1 MSPQTIQIVAGILSI
16 AVLTLLVIRVKLH
29 PFLAILCAAIFL
41 AFAIQMPAARAASS
55 FTAGVGATLG
65 QVAIVL
71 GLGAILGEMLAISG
85 GAETIAVTLL
95 NVFGEANLSWAMLLI
110 GLLVGMPV
118 FFEVGLVL
126 LIPIALTVARR
137 TGRAPV
143 AVALPMLAGLSVMH
157 GLIPPH
163 PAALLAMT
171 LYHADI
177 AKGILFGLLIGLPA
191 AALAGPVYLWT
202 IRNTSILNPRNT
214 PTLNP
219 RRGTASAVPF
229 DLPAKG
235 ASAPA
240 VNPPDQTAADIWDE
254 PTPNQPRPGI
264 AMAASITLLPVI
276 LILTGSLADHLTAP
290 GTLLQTALHILGIP
304 SVALLIAVLWS
315 FVVVYRT
322 RRLSLAQ
329 IESFAQN
336 SLAPMAGFLIILGA
350 AGGYCRILQDS
361 GIAATIVSAALRGH
375 MPLILL
381 AWLIAAGVRL
391 ATGSATVAMTT
402 SATIVATAI
411 TGLTLPHP
419 ELLAIASG
427 SGSLIFSHVND
438 GGFWMIK
445 GFLKLSLKDTF
456 ATWSVMETIL
466 ALSGLAFALLLSA
479 VL

>member
-16 AVLTLLVIRVKLH
+16 ALLTLLVIRVKLH

-41 AFAIQMPAARAASS
+41 AFAIQMPPTRAASS

-95 NVFGEANLSWAMLLI
+95 RVFGEANLSWAMLLL

-137 TGRAPV
+137 TGKAPV

-202 IRNTSILNPRNT
+202 IRRTALVQNPT
-214 PTLNP
+214 PDDA
-219 RRGTASAVPF
+219 TAS
-229 DLPAKG
+229 
-235 ASAPA
+235 
-240 VNPPDQTAADIWDE
+240 TIWDE
-254 PTPNQPRPGI
+254 PAPNQPRPGI
-264 AMAASITLLPVI
+264 AMAASITLLPVLLI
-276 LILTGSLADHLTAP
+276 LIGSLADRLTAP
-290 GTLLQTALHILGIP
+290 ASLLQTALHILGIP
-304 SVALLIAVLWS
+304 SIALLIAVLWS

-329 IESFAQN
+329 IEAFAQN

-402 SATIVATAI
+402 SATIVATAT

-445 GFLKLSLKDTF
+445 GFLKLSLKETF

-466 ALSGLAFALLLSA
+466 AISGLAFALLLSA

>member
-1 MSPQTIQIVAGILSI
+1 MSPQTIQIIAGILSI
-16 AVLTLLVIRVKLH
+16 ALLTVLVIRVKLH
-29 PFLAILCAAIFL
+29 PFLAILCAAVFL
-41 AFAIQMPAARAASS
+41 AFAIQMPATKAAAS

-71 GLGAILGEMLAISG
+71 GLGAILGEMLSVSG

-95 NVFGEANLSWAMLLI
+95 TTFGEKNLSWAMLLL
-110 GLLVGMPV
+110 GLVVGMPV

-163 PAALLAMT
+163 PAALLAIS

-177 AKGILFGLLIGLPA
+177 AKGILFGLTIGLPSA
-191 AALAGPVYLWT
+191 VLAGPFYLWT
-202 IRNTSILNPRNT
+202 ISRTAVVRNPVLDTT
-214 PTLNP
+214 EAATL
-219 RRGTASAVPF
+219 
-229 DLPAKG
+229 
-235 ASAPA
+235 
-240 VNPPDQTAADIWDE
+240 WDE
-254 PTPNQPRPGI
+254 PASNAPRPNI
-264 AMAASITLLPVI
+264 VMAASITLLPVL
-276 LILTGSLADHLTAP
+276 LILTGSLADHFTRP
-290 GTLLQTALHILGIP
+290 GSLLQTALHILGIP
-304 SVALLIAVLWS
+304 SIALLIAVLWS
-315 FVVVYRT
+315 FLVLHRT
-322 RRLSLAQ
+322 RGYNLAR
-329 IESFAQN
+329 IEQFAQQ
-336 SLAPMAGFLIILGA
+336 SLPPMAGFLIILGA

-375 MPLILL
+375 LPLILL
-381 AWLIAAGVRL
+381 AWLIAAGIRL
-391 ATGSATVAMTT
+391 ATGSATIAMTT
-402 SATIVATAI
+402 SATIVASATA
-411 TGLTLPHP
+411 GMAVPHP

-445 GFLKLSLKDTF
+445 GFLKLSLKETF

-466 ALSGLAFALLLSA
+466 AVSGLLFALLLSA
-479 VL
+479 ILPT

>member
-1 MSPQTIQIVAGILSI
+1 MIASPQTIQIVAGILSI
-16 AVLTLLVIRVKLH
+16 LLLTLLVIWVKLH

-41 AFAIQMPAARAASS
+41 AFAIQMPAARAAAS

-95 NVFGEANLSWAMLLI
+95 RVFGEANLSWAMLLL

-191 AALAGPVYLWT
+191 AALAGPFYVWT
-202 IRNTSILNPRNT
+202 IRNTS
-214 PTLNP
+214 TLRS
-219 RRGTASAVPF
+219 RRGTASAVPL
-229 DLPAKG
+229 DPPAIG
-235 ASAPA
+235 ASAPGS
-240 VNPPDQTAADIWDE
+240 TEADTIWDE
-254 PTPNQPRPGI
+254 PAPNQPRPGI
-264 AMAASITLLPVI
+264 AMAASITLLPVL

-290 GTLLQTALHILGIP
+290 GSLLQTALHILGIP

-315 FVVVYRT
+315 FVVVYRA

-329 IESFAQN
+329 IEAFAQN

-402 SATIVATAI
+402 SATIVATAT
-411 TGLTLPHP
+411 TGLAIPHP

-445 GFLKLSLKDTF
+445 GFLKLSLKETF